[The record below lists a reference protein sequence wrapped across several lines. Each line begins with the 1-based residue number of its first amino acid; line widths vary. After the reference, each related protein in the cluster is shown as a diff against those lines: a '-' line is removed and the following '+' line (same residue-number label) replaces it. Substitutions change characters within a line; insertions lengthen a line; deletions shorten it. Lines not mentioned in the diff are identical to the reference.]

1 MLGITCKSLT
11 GDPES
16 YEISKAQS
24 SQIIVTTPEKWDA
37 VLRQS
42 KDTHRLMK
50 YVHLIFVHE
59 IHCIKDGV
67 RGATLEVF
75 FKRSYQGCY
84 YANEFARF
92 FSSK

>member
-1 MLGITCKSLT
+1 MLGISCKSLT
-11 GDPES
+11 GDTES

-50 YVHLIFVHE
+50 YVHLILVDE

-75 FKRSYQGCY
+75 PKRSYQGCRD
-84 YANEFARF
+84 ANEVAGF